1 MSGPDQLRH
10 RGGGASNNTNFDLR
24 SKMMIQDTIHD
35 NDDNES
41 IASNLSNGSAGRRY
55 KQQQT
60 RDRGESLEHIDEE
73 HGISNYE
80 LNRSLLRSDS
90 GEKKGSLSNKKNKK
104 LKHKLSTLSIDNGN
118 NHNNNNNS
126 RDTPNKQD
134 HRSKALFFKTAF
146 WITCW
151 YSTSL
156 ATLFLNKIIL
166 SKPNSS
172 VHVLGMCQMTT
183 AAVLGGWS
191 TFGGL
196 NYIQNL
202 CMKVYRCLVPGVA
215 MITHDG
221 SEMLNSS
228 SPTKKEQNG
237 TPSKPTETT
246 TSGVS
251 FHFVRDMSIVGILRG
266 LTVVLGLV
274 ALEHVPVSF
283 VETIKSTAPAFTVIF
298 AKLILKERTA
308 TPVMMTLLP
317 IIAGLILCSASEL
330 SFDTIGFV
338 AAVSNNCAD
347 CVQESPC
354 WYCFELTTSFELPL
368 PLFN

>member
-104 LKHKLSTLSIDNGN
+104 HKSSTLSIDHG
-118 NHNNNNNS
+118 NHNNNN

-196 NYIQNL
+196 NYIQNV

-215 MITHDG
+215 MITHDSG

-228 SPTKKEQNG
+228 SSPTKKEQVG
-237 TPSKPTETT
+237 TPSKPTDT

-283 VETIKSTAPAFTVIF
+283 VETIKSTAPAFTVVF

-354 WYCFELTTSFELPL
+354 WYCCFIM
-368 PLFN
+368 